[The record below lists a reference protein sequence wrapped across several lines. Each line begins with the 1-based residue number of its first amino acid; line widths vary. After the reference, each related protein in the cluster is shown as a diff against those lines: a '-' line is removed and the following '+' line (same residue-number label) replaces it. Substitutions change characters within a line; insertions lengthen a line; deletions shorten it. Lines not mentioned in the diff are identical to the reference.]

1 VTRNRGDVEL
11 PPPQAEANRQAV
23 RLEWLTV
30 AYLASAVALLYLTAG
45 SSQAMKAAWLE
56 DLLSVLPPLVFLIA
70 SRFRRRPPTERYPYG
85 YHRVVSIAYLCASLA
100 LFTLGSFVLFDSAA
114 KLFAAE
120 HPPIGT
126 VALFGET
133 IWLGWLMLPA
143 LAWSAV
149 PAVFLGRAKMP
160 LAQALHDKVLYADA
174 KMNKADWLTAG
185 AAMVGIVG
193 IGLGLWW
200 ADAAAAIVISLDI
213 IHDGFTNLR
222 QALADLRTRG
232 PRATTGRSRIRSSPR
247 SSARPGAWTG
257 SRRRACACARRGTS
271 SPGRS
276 SWCPSRGRRTSW
288 GRSSGRASGSW
299 RSTGACTTSWSRP
312 CPSSSRRRPSR
323 RRSGPSAEPR
333 AAVEEALRAER

>member
-1 VTRNRGDVEL
+1 MTRNRGDVEL

-222 QALADLRTRG
+222 QALADLMD
-232 PRATTGRSRIRSSPR
+232 
-247 SSARPGAWTG
+247 
-257 SRRRACACARRGTS
+257 
-271 SPGRS
+271 
-276 SWCPSRGRRTSW
+276 
-288 GRSSGRASGSW
+288 
-299 RSTGACTTSWSRP
+299 SRP
-312 CPSSSRRRPSR
+312 TRYDGSEPHPLLAALEREA
-323 RRSGPSAEPR
+323 RSLDWVAEARVRLREEGHVFAGEILVVPQPGEEDLVGSLER
-333 AAVEEALRAER
+333 ARERLMALDWRLHDLVVAPVPELEPQAAVEEALRAER